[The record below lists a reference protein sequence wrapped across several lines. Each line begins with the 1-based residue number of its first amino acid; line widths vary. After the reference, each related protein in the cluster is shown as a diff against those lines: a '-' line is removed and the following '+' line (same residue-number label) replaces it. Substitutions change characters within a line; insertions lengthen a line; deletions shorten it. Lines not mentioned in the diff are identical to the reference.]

1 MKTVFILYTVDG
13 VQGTK
18 NSMNK
23 RVEAV
28 CLTLKKAKE
37 YADKLSETLDT
48 RYAIDIHEWEIDD

>member
-1 MKTVFILYTVDG
+1 MKTVFILYAVDD
-13 VQGTK
+13 VRVTE

-37 YADKLSETLDT
+37 YADKLSKTLDT
-48 RYAIDIHEWEIDD
+48 RYAIDIHEWEIDY